1 MSTDPSMA
9 FRAPAGLGAVLRL
22 QECCQATP
30 LHRSLMMALL
40 VEEVRT
46 GQSEFTIVHRL
57 LMTAARIGNRT
68 NYFRVLRELSTW
80 GVIAYQS
87 THQGNSRVSLQLD
100 EGSTK
105 TDTTP
110 VAGSAKSDTADSL
123 PCTNADTTAEKDST
137 VIGTTE
143 RERSTVIGTMAT
155 DRKRLRSTP
164 NGFSQGSTNIDTA
177 GVSYVDVMTIE
188 EDISSINST
197 SSKRVQ
203 GKNIERQPA
212 TRRRLG
218 TKPTDVP
225 FTDSEFY
232 NFDRFT
238 AFVTGKHP
246 DVDAQY
252 YFDKVDSWRK
262 NGQRPVRTDWQA
274 TINQFLMNDY
284 QQGVL
289 MLKSHHKPNGTR
301 HHLSNPSPAR
311 RSGYGLRPAGFVAQP
326 EGGREFGDW

>member
-1 MSTDPSMA
+1 MSTNPSTA

-46 GQSEFTIVHRL
+46 GQSEFTIVHKL

-87 THQGNSRVSLQLD
+87 THQGNSRVSLQVNN
-100 EGSTK
+100 GSTE

-110 VAGSAKSDTADSL
+110 VTGSANSDTAVPLSCTDTDTTVDRQSIKIGTAQHELSTVIDTAATNGKRLMSTLNGFAKGSAK
-123 PCTNADTTAEKDST
+123 NDTTGLSSID
-137 VIGTTE
+137 VI
-143 RERSTVIGTMAT
+143 
-155 DRKRLRSTP
+155 
-164 NGFSQGSTNIDTA
+164 IDKKNN
-177 GVSYVDVMTIE
+177 SL
-188 EDISSINST
+188 INST
-197 SSKRVQ
+197 SLKDQ
-203 GKNIERQPA
+203 ERRPTA
-212 TRRRLG
+212 RRRLG

-232 NFDRFT
+232 NFDQFT

-274 TINQFLMNDY
+274 TINQFLLNDY

-289 MLKSHHKPNGTR
+289 MLKSHRKPNGTR
-301 HHLSNPSPAR
+301 HHLSNPTPAR